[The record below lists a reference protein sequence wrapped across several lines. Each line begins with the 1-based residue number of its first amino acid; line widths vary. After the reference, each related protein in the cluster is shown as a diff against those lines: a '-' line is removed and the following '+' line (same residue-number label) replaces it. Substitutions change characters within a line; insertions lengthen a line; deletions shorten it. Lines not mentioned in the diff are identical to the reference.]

1 MENLNKNSTGNN
13 LIQEN
18 GGEQTDINASFDEEE

>member
-1 MENLNKNSTGNN
+1 MGSLNKNSTGNN

-18 GGEQTDINASFDEEE
+18 DGVKTDIDAGFDEEE